1 MDKSSG
7 DTNYEITKRDEVMNS
22 PKCLLP
28 DFRYLYFKDN

>member
-7 DTNYEITKRDEVMNS
+7 DTNYEITKGDEVMNS

-28 DFRYLYFKDN
+28 DFRLFMVQR

>member
-7 DTNYEITKRDEVMNS
+7 DTNYEITRGDEVKNS

-28 DFRYLYFKDN
+28 DFRYLYAQR